1 MKELKCP
8 KCGNVFTVDESDYA
22 DIVNQVKT
30 KEFQAEV
37 DRRMKEMEDRQAL
50 QQQADSLKA
59 EQQLQAKQLEFAQEL
74 AAKENE
80 ISNLKASLAEGE
92 AKIRVAVLE
101 EQKKSS
107 DELQLKEQKIAQ
119 LQNEMTSKESEAQAR
134 VQNLKEMYDMQLKE
148 KQTQIDYY
156 KDLKTRMSTKMVGET
171 LEQHCSTQFNTT
183 IRTLMPNAYFEKDND
198 ASEGSKGD
206 FIFRD
211 KDDDFEY
218 ISIMFEMKNESDTTA
233 TKHKNEDFL
242 KKLDEDRRKK
252 GCEYAVLVSLLEPDN
267 ETYNT
272 GIVDMSHRY
281 EKMYVIRPQFF
292 IPIITLLVQ
301 AAKKSL
307 EYKRQLQIA
316 QSKEVDVTN
325 FENKLNEFR
334 DLFGKNV
341 KNAHDRF
348 QDAIAAI
355 DKSIADLQKVKDN
368 LLKSDDHLRLANGK
382 VDALTIRKLTNNNPT
397 MKAKF
402 DEARDVAEEIK

>member
-37 DRRMKEMEDRQAL
+37 DRRMKEMEDRQTL
-50 QQQADSLKA
+50 QQQADSLKT
-59 EQQLQAKQLEFAQEL
+59 EQQLQAKQLEFAKQL

-134 VQNLKEMYDMQLKE
+134 LQSQREMYDMQLKE

-183 IRTLMPNAYFEKDND
+183 IRTLLPNAYFEKDND

-233 TKHKNEDFL
+233 NRHKNEDFL
-242 KKLDEDRRKK
+242 KKLDDDRRKK

-307 EYKRQLQIA
+307 DYKRQLVIA

-325 FENKLNEFR
+325 FEAKLNEFR

-382 VDALTIRKLTNNNPT
+382 VDDLTIRKLTYKNPT

-402 DEARDVAEEIK
+402 DEARNVTD